1 MFSSTL
7 FSLDSFQII
16 SHVFVIYGQHIHVNK
31 LTIFIIK
38 LFKTQKHK
46 IKVNVTFG
54 LVLINMI
61 APFNEKYITSGSIV
75 INVKWN

>member
-1 MFSSTL
+1 
-7 FSLDSFQII
+7 
-16 SHVFVIYGQHIHVNK
+16 
-31 LTIFIIK
+31 
-38 LFKTQKHK
+38 
-46 IKVNVTFG
+46 